1 MTDFFGG
8 NQKNMY
14 FRQLLSSPRRR
25 WQILLCCLTLLLLH
39 LITSMLYKS
48 ASISISEMG
57 IGQNNLG
64 KREKETEVLEILHW
78 ASLDSA
84 KTVSYNEVPPDSL
97 INYEVHEIDDYSK
110 PTTTEEE
117 DVEQGVTF
125 PILDNPWYSEHDHG
139 HAGDNDPLGLTPE
152 DFDLQWVGS
161 CQFRAFKNV
170 TVFSHAEFIHE
181 YLNFRKC
188 SRQSQDKSRS
198 SLDQWVKS
206 HLKASTGSRGEMVI
220 KTSFNYPNKPELDN
234 EDYQEAP
241 MIIMAFSQSVK
252 ERDIIRSTWGKNLT
266 NSNKLLFVVGQ
277 DHCEDIDNGDI
288 LQSDVNPEDSHYEFK
303 QTLVMLAWLYEHC
316 PRVRFVLKTT
326 SDIFINQ
333 AKVGLLVEQ
342 EMFAANRIYGELLK
356 RMTPDRD
363 EDGPHHVSKEDW
375 PWDTF
380 PPFLKGPSY
389 VISGDLIPRILM
401 ATSVIPTLPLP
412 QVFFTGLVPLM
423 AHIMRIGTKNSDN
436 VPNV

>member
-1 MTDFFGG
+1 M
-8 NQKNMY
+8 KY

-25 WQILLCCLTLLLLH
+25 WQILLFCLTLLLLH
-39 LITSMLYKS
+39 LMTSMLYKS
-48 ASISISEMG
+48 SSEMASID
-57 IGQNNLG
+57 QNKLEN
-64 KREKETEVLEILHW
+64 KREEEILHW
-78 ASLDSA
+78 ASSMD
-84 KTVSYNEVPPDSL
+84 KTVSYNEVPPESL
-97 INYEVHEIDDYSK
+97 INDEVINEPS
-110 PTTTEEE
+110 TTTKEE
-117 DVEQGVTF
+117 VF
-125 PILDNPWYSEHDHG
+125 PILDNPWFSQHDHG
-139 HAGDNDPLGLTPE
+139 HNGAANDPLGLSSE

-161 CQFRAFKNV
+161 CHFRAFKNV
-170 TVFSHAEFIHE
+170 TVFSQAEFIHE

-188 SRQSQDKSRS
+188 SRQSEGDKSDSS

-220 KTSFNYPNKPELDN
+220 KTSFNYLSTPDLEESKQP
-234 EDYQEAP
+234 DYQ
-241 MIIMAFSQSVK
+241 MIIMAFSQSAK
-252 ERDIIRSTWGKNLT
+252 ERDTIRTTWGANLT
-266 NSNKLLFVVGQ
+266 NSNQLFFVVDQ
-277 DHCEDIDNGDI
+277 DCQDIDKGDI
-288 LQSDVNPEDSHYEFK
+288 LQSDVDPQDPHYEFK
-303 QTLVMLAWLYEHC
+303 QTLAMLAWMYEHY

-326 SDIFINQ
+326 SDIFFNQ
-333 AKVGLLVEQ
+333 AKVGQLVEQ

-363 EDGPHHVSKEDW
+363 PDGPHHVSKEDW

-423 AHIMRIGTKNSDN
+423 AHIMRIGTILIPNRKWTSVLKIFFVVKFGSDLKPETN
-436 VPNV
+436 